1 MAFNNKSRLPDTPWH
16 VGYAY
21 KDEHDPRRHKAW
33 CIHLDNGKCKC
44 GFSGCYMTTCA
55 GSSHCKYY
63 AEGEAQWEQYLEEM
77 KTEEEKA
84 EEAAE
89 VRAALYRKEK
99 RDYVRAQ
106 LESGTYLSRFRF
118 FPSMINCPFC
128 RDKMKD
134 LQCKYC
140 LAKFKV
146 VTTITEESIKNAAEE
161 GFFLVKKV

>member
-33 CIHLDNGKCKC
+33 CIHLEKGKCKC

-63 AEGEAQWEQYLEEM
+63 AEGEAQWKKYLEEM

-84 EEAAE
+84 AEAAE

-106 LESGTYLSRFRF
+106 LESGTYMNRFRF
-118 FPSMINCPFC
+118 YPSMINCPFC
-128 RDKMKD
+128 RDRLKN
-134 LQCKYC
+134 LECKYC

-146 VTTITEESIKNAAEE
+146 LNHISDDEIRKASKDGYFLIKSI
-161 GFFLVKKV
+161 